1 MNNTDEE
8 LIKKIAS
15 GDRVAFATLLEK
27 YKSMVFGFS
36 VRMINDRT
44 VAEEIA
50 QETWM
55 RVVEHADSFQGRSK
69 VTSWILAI
77 CRNLALD
84 ELKKQNH
91 HQSIDDDGN
100 GNSSDNLAD
109 KELSALV
116 DEQPLAEQLITTQQD
131 VQKLKFLIAE
141 LPDKQRVALVMTMS
155 DDETP
160 QSELAQQMGITVNAF
175 KVLVHKA
182 KENIKTKW
190 SIDVMKGGKNEIK

>member
-8 LIKKIAS
+8 LIKKIAN

-55 RVVEHADSFQGRSK
+55 RVIEHADSFQGRSK

-100 GNSSDNLAD
+100 GNSTDNLAD

-141 LPDKQRVALVMTMS
+141 LPDKQRVALVMAMS
-155 DDETP
+155 DDEVP
-160 QSELAQQMGITVNAF
+160 QSELAQHMGITVNAF

>member
-8 LIKKIAS
+8 LIKKIAN

-55 RVVEHADSFQGRSK
+55 RVIEHADSFQGRSK

-100 GNSSDNLAD
+100 GNSTDNLAD

-141 LPDKQRVALVMTMS
+141 LPDKQRVALVMAMS
-155 DDETP
+155 DDEVP
-160 QSELAQQMGITVNAF
+160 QSELAQHMGITVNAF

-190 SIDVMKGGKNEIK
+190 SIDTTKGGKNEIK

>member
-8 LIKKIAS
+8 LIKKIAN

-55 RVVEHADSFQGRSK
+55 RVIEHADSFQGRSK

-100 GNSSDNLAD
+100 GNSTDNLAD

-182 KENIKTKW
+182 KENIKAKW

>member
-8 LIKKIAS
+8 LIKKIAN

-55 RVVEHADSFQGRSK
+55 RVIEHADSFQGRSK

-91 HQSIDDDGN
+91 HQSFDDDGN
-100 GNSSDNLAD
+100 GTDNLAD

-131 VQKLKFLIAE
+131 VQKLKSLIAE
-141 LPDKQRVALVMTMS
+141 LPDKQRVALVMILS

-175 KVLVHKA
+175 KALVHKA

>member
-8 LIKKIAS
+8 LIKKIAN

-36 VRMINDRT
+36 VRMIYDRT

-55 RVVEHADSFQGRSK
+55 RVIEHADSFQGRSK

-91 HQSIDDDGN
+91 HQSFDDDGN
-100 GNSSDNLAD
+100 GTDNLAD

-131 VQKLKFLIAE
+131 VQKLKSLIAE
-141 LPDKQRVALVMTMS
+141 LPDKQRVALVMILS

>member
-1 MNNTDEE
+1 MNNIDEE
-8 LIKKIAS
+8 LIKKIAN

-55 RVVEHADSFQGRSK
+55 RVIEHADSFQGRSK
-69 VTSWILAI
+69 ATSWILAI

-91 HQSIDDDGN
+91 HQSFDDDDN
-100 GNSSDNLAD
+100 GTDNLAD

-131 VQKLKFLIAE
+131 VQKLKSLIAE
-141 LPDKQRVALVMTMS
+141 LPDKQRVALVMAIS
-155 DDETP
+155 DDEVP
-160 QSELAQQMGITVNAF
+160 QSELAQHMGITVNAF

-190 SIDVMKGGKNEIK
+190 SIDTTKGGKNEIK